1 MTVAAIDRLVHR
13 SAIFELHN
21 VESYG
26 GKVAERDQK
35 KAARSREGRPWA
47 SIIQRQRQT
56 AQGAPSMT
64 R

>member
-35 KAARSREGRPWA
+35 KQREAEKAGRG
-47 SIIQRQRQT
+47 RQ
-56 AQGAPSMT
+56 SSSDNDK
-64 R
+64 